1 MTKSNKN
8 TKTKKNANKS
18 GSEKQRKVDNK
29 PQKVENKQ
37 RNKGNTQ
44 QQPDTFYPEDGEIIP
59 FPHFRKYFKTNHPA
73 LIVGESVNE
82 KQKEEFVYRKVTHS
96 EKDGRHPNEKIVP
109 NPNTKAS
116 TPMYISKRTRR
127 DEKKFFS
134 KWIYRWKYP
143 KE

>member
-1 MTKSNKN
+1 MTKPNK
-8 TKTKKNANKS
+8 TAKTKKNVNKS
-18 GSEKQRKVDNK
+18 ESEKQQKVESK

-37 RNKGNTQ
+37 RNKGNEQ
-44 QQPDTFYPEDGEIIP
+44 QQSDTFYPEDGEIIP

-73 LIVGESVNE
+73 LIIGESVNE
-82 KQKEEFVYRKVTHS
+82 KKKEEFVYRKVTHS
-96 EKDGRHPNEKIVP
+96 ERDGRHLNEKVVP
-109 NPNTKAS
+109 NPNTKDS
-116 TPMYISKRTRR
+116 TPMYISKRPRR

>member
-18 GSEKQRKVDNK
+18 GSEKQRKANNK

-37 RNKGNTQ
+37 RNKGNAQ
-44 QQPDTFYPEDGEIIP
+44 QQSDIYYPEDGEIIP
-59 FPHFRKYFKTNHPA
+59 FPHFRKYVKADHPA
-73 LIVGESVNE
+73 LIIGESVNE
-82 KQKEEFVYRKVTHS
+82 KQKEEFVYRKVSHS
-96 EKDGRHPNEKIVP
+96 ERDGRHLNEKIVP
-109 NPNTKAS
+109 NPNKKDPA
-116 TPMYISKRTRR
+116 PMYISKRPRR